1 MDTRN
6 IIANLR
12 GLARLKIAE
21 GVTKAAADKLKELQ
35 RLIDDMTNDHYVDAL
50 DFYSER
56 CRELEDELEK
66 SKTTKPIINKSEF
79 CLILSKLK
87 KNEDFIDEINN
98 VLRKFGRDSYI
109 FSTGLEDTIVRLLE
123 SIFSDTDQWIS
134 YWVWEKGFGDNYEDG
149 DAVDENGDIIHIK
162 TAEELYDFL
171 IKNMRE
177 AND

>member
-12 GLARLKIAE
+12 GLARLKVVE
-21 GVTKAAADKLKELQ
+21 GVTKAAADKLEELQ

-109 FSTGLEDTIVRLLE
+109 LDRT
-123 SIFSDTDQWIS
+123 
-134 YWVWEKGFGDNYEDG
+134 
-149 DAVDENGDIIHIK
+149 
-162 TAEELYDFL
+162 
-171 IKNMRE
+171 
-177 AND
+177 

>member
-21 GVTKAAADKLKELQ
+21 GVTKAAADKLEDLQ
-35 RLIDDMTNDHYVDAL
+35 RLIDDTTNDHYVDAL

-79 CLILSKLK
+79 CRILSKLK
-87 KNEDFIDEINN
+87 ENEDFIDEINDVHRN
-98 VLRKFGRDSYI
+98 FGRDGYI

-123 SIFSDTDQWIS
+123 SVFSDTDQWVS
-134 YWVWEKGFGDNYEDG
+134 YWVW
-149 DAVDENGDIIHIK
+149 
-162 TAEELYDFL
+162 
-171 IKNMRE
+171 
-177 AND
+177 

>member
-12 GLARLKIAE
+12 GLARLKVAE
-21 GVTKAAADKLKELQ
+21 GVTKAAADKLEELQ
-35 RLIDDMTNDHYVDAL
+35 QFIDDTTNDHYVDIL
-50 DFYSER
+50 DFYSKR
-56 CRELEDELEK
+56 CRELEDKIENAK
-66 SKTTKPIINKSEF
+66 ANKPIISKDKF
-79 CLILSKLK
+79 CQILTKLK
-87 KNEDFIDEINN
+87 DNESFIDKIND

-109 FSTGLEDTIVRLLE
+109 FSTGLEDIIVRLLE
-123 SIFSDTDQWIS
+123 DIFRDTDQWIS

-162 TAEELYDFL
+162 TAEELYNFL
-171 IKNMRE
+171 VKNMRE

>member
-21 GVTKAAADKLKELQ
+21 GLTKAAADKLEELQ
-35 RLIDDMTNDHYVDAL
+35 RLIDDTTNDHYVDAL

-56 CRELEDELEK
+56 CWKLEDELEK

-79 CLILSKLK
+79 CRILTKLK
-87 KNEDFIDEINN
+87 ENEDFIDEINN
-98 VLRKFGRDSYI
+98 VLRKFGGDSYI

>member
-12 GLARLKIAE
+12 GLARLKVAE
-21 GVTKAAADKLKELQ
+21 YVTKAAADKLEELQ
-35 RLIDDMTNDHYVDAL
+35 RLIDDATSDHYVDAL

-56 CRELEDELEK
+56 CRELEEK
-66 SKTTKPIINKSEF
+66 IEKTKRTNPIISKSEF
-79 CLILSKLK
+79 RQILNKLK
-87 KNEDFIDEINN
+87 ENEEFIDEINN
-98 VLRKFGRDSYI
+98 VLRKFGRDGYI
-109 FSTGLEDTIVRLLE
+109 FLTGLEDTIVRLLE
-123 SIFSDTDQWIS
+123 NIFGDTDQWIS
-134 YWVWEKGFGDNYEDG
+134 YWVWEKDFGKNYEDG